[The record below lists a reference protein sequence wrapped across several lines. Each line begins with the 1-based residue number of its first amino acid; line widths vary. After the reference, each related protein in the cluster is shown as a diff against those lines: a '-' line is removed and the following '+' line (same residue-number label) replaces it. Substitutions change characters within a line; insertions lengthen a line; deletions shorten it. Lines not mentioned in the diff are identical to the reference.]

1 LRSAAVVAGAVLLL
15 SGCVDTRADTE
26 GSQIAGF
33 LSDATKNAQND
44 FDYEV
49 AVRHY
54 QTLYERDGDH
64 IEALLGFIRNLRY
77 VGAPRDAIKIAKKGL
92 AKHGKRAD
100 LTLELAKAYI
110 AAALVGDAADTLKIA
125 HRLAPDD
132 WGVYATRGILLDR
145 LGDFEK
151 AQTDYRKAL
160 EIVPGNV
167 EVRNNLA
174 LSLAQ
179 SGRLADGIRMLERV
193 VRSENVTVQA
203 RQNLALLY
211 ALNGEFKN
219 AERLASHDLP
229 RDAVAENI
237 ATLRRLYE

>member
-1 LRSAAVVAGAVLLL
+1 MRSAAVVAGAVLLL

-33 LSDATKNAQND
+33 LSDAAKNAQND

-100 LTLELAKAYI
+100 LTLELAKA
-110 AAALVGDAADTLKIA
+110 
-125 HRLAPDD
+125 
-132 WGVYATRGILLDR
+132 
-145 LGDFEK
+145 
-151 AQTDYRKAL
+151 
-160 EIVPGNV
+160 
-167 EVRNNLA
+167 
-174 LSLAQ
+174 
-179 SGRLADGIRMLERV
+179 
-193 VRSENVTVQA
+193 
-203 RQNLALLY
+203 
-211 ALNGEFKN
+211 
-219 AERLASHDLP
+219 
-229 RDAVAENI
+229 
-237 ATLRRLYE
+237 